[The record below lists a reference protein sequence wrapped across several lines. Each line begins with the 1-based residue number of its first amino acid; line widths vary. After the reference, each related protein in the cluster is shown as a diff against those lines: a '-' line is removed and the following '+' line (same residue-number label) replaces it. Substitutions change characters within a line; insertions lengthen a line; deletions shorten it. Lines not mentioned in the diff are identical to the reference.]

1 MVFPKRQQQSTSQF
15 QRQDTHTLTQMTW
28 WAKCPGRDSNDPV
41 ICPVIYSSLLS
52 FLLIGKEVGE
62 GKKKLWSI
70 HYAPDQQQ
78 MSNCSCM
85 ETGPLLCN
93 ADTSKNFT
101 QLHWHR
107 GTTLLGHM
115 LSPYVYYQNHLL
127 LLQFC
132 GSSIYSLAKPLT
144 NEKAPVM
151 IPFHIVTEQK
161 WWKNSDVMCRSL

>member
-1 MVFPKRQQQSTSQF
+1 MGQVPWKRQQWSCN
-15 QRQDTHTLTQMTW
+15 LP
-28 WAKCPGRDSNDPV
+28 C
-41 ICPVIYSSLLS
+41 YL
-52 FLLIGKEVGE
+52 FLLAKLPADRQGGE
-62 GKKKLWSI
+62 GRKKKNLWSI

-151 IPFHIVTEQK
+151 IPFHIVTELK